1 VTPKRLR
8 LTFSAIFLLL
18 GLLAV
23 RLFYIQAVRG
33 LAYSEIAQ
41 KQFVRKVRTESYRG
55 SILDRNGNVLASS
68 IESQSVFI
76 RPREIKNQKEAVHLL
91 QTAFALSASE
101 IKEKLNSRQDFVWL
115 ERKLTPAQAQLV
127 SESKVAGIGVQSE
140 QRRYYPNGSLGCYV
154 VGSVGMDNHGLTG
167 IEQTME
173 SFLTGKTQVIDQLK
187 DGKGRSIQTEV
198 PAGQA
203 SVVNSVELT
212 LDRSLQ
218 HAAEQEIK
226 RGVEENRASRGM
238 IILQN
243 PKTGEILA
251 MAAYPNFNP
260 NDLATGGLP
269 SGFDFSK
276 LQNPMVNKVFEPG
289 STFKL
294 VTLSAALEEHKFS
307 PSDTLFCENGTWKF
321 STVTINDHE
330 PSGSIDFSQ
339 VMERSSNI
347 GCAKI
352 GLKLGKE
359 TLYHYTRAFGFGT
372 KTGVGLPGESEG
384 LLRDP
389 KGWSMVT
396 LPILAFGQ
404 GVGVTALQMAS
415 AFSAIAN
422 DGVLVEPQIFKRITE
437 SKDGKIELTT
447 FSPQPVRQVV
457 SSQTAKTLQGI
468 LRRVVDRGTGIQAK
482 VSGYS
487 TAGKTGTAQ
496 KIDPKT
502 RKYSSTDY
510 IASFGGFVPAENPQL
525 VCLVILDSPKRDYWG
540 GSTAAPVFSRVMSRA
555 VHILGIPAEDSS
567 PIILARGR

>member
-294 VTLSAALEEHKFS
+294 VTLAAALEERKFS
-307 PSDTLFCENGTWKF
+307 ASDTLFCENGTWKF

-359 TLYHYTRAFGFGT
+359 SLYHYTRAFGFGT

-396 LPILAFGQ
+396 LPIMAFGQ
-404 GVGVTALQMAS
+404 GVGVTALQMVS

-422 DGVLVEPQIFKRITE
+422 DGVLVEPQIFKQITE

-468 LRRVVDRGTGIQAK
+468 LRRVVDRGTGAQAK

-540 GSTAAPVFSRVMSRA
+540 GSTAAPIFSRVMSRA
-555 VHILGIPAEDSS
+555 VHILGIPAQESS

>member
-41 KQFVRKVRTESYRG
+41 KQFVRKIRTESYRG
-55 SILDRNGNVLASS
+55 SILDRNGNILASS

-76 RPREIKNQKEAVHLL
+76 RPKEIKNQKEAVHLL
-91 QTAFALSASE
+91 QTALALPASE
-101 IKEKLNSRQDFVWL
+101 IREKLNSKQDFLWL

-127 SESKVAGIGVQSE
+127 SESKVAGVGVQSE
-140 QRRYYPNGSLGCYV
+140 QRRYYPNGSLACYV

-173 SFLTGKTQVIDQLK
+173 PFLTGKTLVVDQLK

-203 SVVNSVELT
+203 SIANSVELT
-212 LDRSLQ
+212 IDRSLQ

-260 NDLATGGLP
+260 NELATGGLP